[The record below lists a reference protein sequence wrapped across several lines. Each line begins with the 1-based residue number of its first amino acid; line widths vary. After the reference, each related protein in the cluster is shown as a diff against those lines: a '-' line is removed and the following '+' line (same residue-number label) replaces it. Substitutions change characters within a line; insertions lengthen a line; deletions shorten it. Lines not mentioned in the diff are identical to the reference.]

1 MADCLFC
8 SIIEG
13 KIKGDI
19 VYQDETVLAFS
30 DIRPEAP
37 VHVLIVPRK
46 HIASVSDLGPDD
58 VPVVGAIFMVAAKLA
73 KELGIAESGYRV
85 VVNNGADAGQSVFH
99 LHYHLL
105 GGRPMRWPP
114 G

>member
-8 SIIEG
+8 SIIQG
-13 KIKGDI
+13 KSKGAI
-19 VYQDETVLAFS
+19 VYRDDEVVAFH

-37 VHVLIVPRK
+37 VHILIVPRK
-46 HIASVSDLGPDD
+46 HIPSLSSLEPGD
-58 VPVVGAIFMVAAKLA
+58 VPVLGAIFTAAAKLA
-73 KELGIAESGYRV
+73 KELGVAESGYRV

-105 GGRPMRWPP
+105 GGRPMGWPP

>member
-13 KIKGDI
+13 EIKGEI
-19 VYQDETVLAFS
+19 VYQDNAVLAFR

-46 HIASVSDLGPDD
+46 HIESVSSLQPDD
-58 VPVVGAIFMVAAKLA
+58 VPVIGAIFIIAAKLA
-73 KELGIAESGYRV
+73 KDFGIAESGYRV
-85 VVNNGADAGQSVFH
+85 VVNNGADAGQSVSH

-105 GGRPMRWPP
+105 GGRRMRWPP

>member
-8 SIIEG
+8 SLIQG
-13 KIKGDI
+13 KISGKI
-19 VYQDETVLAFS
+19 IYQDNALVAFQ
-30 DIRPEAP
+30 DVRPVAP

-46 HIASVSDLGPDD
+46 HIESVSKLEPEDA
-58 VPVVGAIFMVAAKLA
+58 PVIGAIFLRAAKLA
-73 KELGIAESGYRV
+73 KDLGIAGSGYRIA
-85 VVNNGADAGQSVFH
+85 VNDGSDAGQSVFH

-105 GGRPMRWPP
+105 GGRPMSWPP

>member
-1 MADCLFC
+1 MPDCLFC
-8 SIIEG
+8 SIIDG
-13 KIKGDI
+13 KMRGEI
-19 VYQDETVLAFS
+19 VYQDDTVLAFK

-37 VHVLIVPRK
+37 VHILIVPRK
-46 HIASVSDLGPDD
+46 HIESISSLQPQD
-58 VPVVGAIFMVAAKLA
+58 VQIVGAIFMTAAKLA

>member
-8 SIIEG
+8 GIIDG
-13 KIKGDI
+13 HITGAI
-19 VYQDETVLAFS
+19 VYQDSTVVAFK
-30 DIRPEAP
+30 DVRPQAP

-46 HIASVSDLGPDD
+46 HIPSLSDLAAGDASVI
-58 VPVVGAIFMVAAKLA
+58 GAIFTIAAKLA
-73 KELGIAESGYRV
+73 RELGIADSGYRV
-85 VVNNGADAGQSVFH
+85 VVNCGADAGQSVWH

-105 GGRPMRWPP
+105 GGRPFRWPP

>member
-13 KIKGDI
+13 KIKGEI
-19 VYQDETVLAFS
+19 VYRDDAVVAFK
-30 DIRPEAP
+30 DIRPGAP
-37 VHVLIVPRK
+37 VHLLIVPRK
-46 HIASVSDLGPDD
+46 HIESVSSLETQDL
-58 VPVVGAIFMVAAKLA
+58 PVIGAIFMAAAKLA
-73 KELGIAESGYRV
+73 KDLGVAESGYRV
-85 VVNNGADAGQSVFH
+85 VVNNGPDAGQSVFH

-105 GGRPMRWPP
+105 GGRPLRWPP

>member
-1 MADCLFC
+1 MPDCLFC
-8 SIIEG
+8 SIIDG
-13 KIKGDI
+13 KMRGEI
-19 VYQDETVLAFS
+19 VYQDDTVLAFK

-37 VHVLIVPRK
+37 VHILIVPRK
-46 HIASVSDLGPDD
+46 HIESISSLQPQD
-58 VPVVGAIFMVAAKLA
+58 VQVVGAIFMTAAKLA

-85 VVNNGADAGQSVFH
+85 VVNDGADAGQSVFH